1 MPDTDPRVTV
11 QNISADVKAL
21 VDAEIA
27 LAKAE
32 LMPKAKSA
40 GLGAGL
46 FGAAGYFAISAASLL
61 YVAASLGVGSLLGGL
76 VGTVPGIALGFLI
89 VAVVMLIMAGIMA
102 VVGKMKLEAL
112 KDVKPEMTIA
122 NAQGVATDVQGAIAR
137 GRDEAPSSI
146 FQRSIGA

>member
-1 MPDTDPRVTV
+1 MPDMDPRETV
-11 QNISADVKAL
+11 QNISDDIKAL
-21 VDAEIA
+21 VEAEIA

-46 FGAAGYFAISAASLL
+46 FGAAGYLAICAASLL
-61 YVAASLGVGSLLGGL
+61 YVAASLGVGILLSSS
-76 VGTVPGIALGFLI
+76 VGTLPGIALGFVI
-89 VAVVMLIMAGIMA
+89 VAVFMIAIAGVMVLI
-102 VVGKMKLEAL
+102 GKRKLEEL
-112 KDVKPEMTIA
+112 KDITPEMTIA

-137 GRDEAPSSI
+137 GKDEAPSSV